1 MKVMHRLIA
10 LIMTV
15 FMLAS
20 MNTALAVDDAYPS
33 TYTYNYDYWSDIRES
48 PDAYRVADMI
58 FAGELGVSPMKK
70 PQSLFVQG
78 NDLYVVDSGNNR
90 ILQIRRE
97 GDDFTLLRVIDKIQG
112 CEVTTFNNPGDVFVD
127 ADENIYIAD
136 TNNGRVVMVDKDL
149 NFIKEFVKPSNAVFA
164 GTQKKEAAQTA
175 TEGEDGV
182 AFIVLPI
189 GHYTVKEKEN
199 SAAVEGY
206 KLSLA
211 GNNVTVCIRE
221 HQAAVAQVVNVYNV
235 DDPLDKNKINA
246 EKVDVAALA
255 YAELTDEE
263 LALIA
268 EAEAQTG
275 APHGVLR
282 VSSLAMGAEKPA
294 GIGYDIAEEQVVTPP
309 YYYSDFRNGVL
320 SVVAPIGDYTMTQ
333 DAATAKVPN
342 FETTV
347 IGGVYDVWVKEDC
360 AVTVNYINLYTNE
373 ANPLNVA
380 DYSVPESTYVEL
392 TEMEKDYIESKK
404 KENPG
409 TEYGVIR
416 ISASSVN
423 AEIPSNTVFDQN
435 LSFLP
440 NKLVVDVS
448 GRVFLLASN
457 VNKGLIKF
465 ENDMTFTGFVGANKV
480 SYNFAEY
487 IWKTYFMTKEQREQQ
502 ASFVPTEYHNLYID
516 PEAFIYATNTVFS
529 EYDLLWDVAQPIRRL
544 NGIGNDILI
553 KNDRYPPIGD
563 IYWVEGS
570 VTLGPSKLYDITVME
585 NDIYIALDH
594 TRGRV
599 FGYDSQGVMLWAFG
613 TTGSSEGAFN
623 SAVSIEHMGHDLFV
637 LDELSGAITVFTPTE
652 YGELIYS
659 AIDSYLKGEYDRSA
673 DLWREVLK
681 LNANYNLAFIGIGR
695 SLMRQEDYG
704 KAMDYFK
711 MAKDR
716 DNYGRA
722 FRFYRKD
729 WVEAN
734 IWWMIIAIAAVLIV
748 PLVLRSAKKMR
759 MEVEIH
765 ERNQVQK

>member
-33 TYTYNYDYWSDIRES
+33 TYTYNYDYWMDIRES

-58 FAGELGVSPMKK
+58 FAGELGLSALKK

-97 GDDFTLLRVIDKIQG
+97 GDDFKLLRVIDKIQG
-112 CEVTTFNNPGDVFVD
+112 CEVTTFNNPNDVFVD

-211 GNNVTVCIRE
+211 GNNVTVCVRE

-235 DDPLDKNKINA
+235 DDPLAKNKINA

-263 LALIA
+263 LALVA

-294 GIGYDIAEEQVVTPP
+294 GIGYDIAEAQVVTPP

-320 SVVAPIGDYTMTQ
+320 SVVAPIGDYTVTQ

-360 AVTVNYINLYTNE
+360 AVTVNYINLYTNSE
-373 ANPLNVA
+373 NPLNVA

-392 TEMEKDYIESKK
+392 TEMEKDYIESKE

-409 TEYGVIR
+409 MEYGVIR

-448 GRVFLLASN
+448 GRVFLLATN

-570 VTLGPSKLYDITVME
+570 VTLGPSKLYDITVLE

-594 TRGRV
+594 TRGRI
-599 FGYDSQGVMLWAFG
+599 FGYDNQGVMLWAFG

-623 SAVSIEHMGHDLFV
+623 SAVSIEHMGRDLFV

-652 YGELIYS
+652 YGTLIYN
-659 AIDSYLKGEYDRSA
+659 AIDSYLKGEYDASA
-673 DLWREVLK
+673 ELWDEVLK

-695 SLMRQEDYG
+695 SLMRQEKYEE
-704 KAMDYFK
+704 AMEYFK

-734 IWWMIIAIAAVLIV
+734 IGWVVILLAAVLIIPV
-748 PLVLRSAKKMR
+748 IRSSMKKMR
-759 MEVEIH
+759 MEVAVH